1 MVNKIS
7 SIAEQIHRHMSSSN
21 ETLNCLYQITTQSRT
36 DTLLEVDS
44 RIFKEKLKECLTRDI
59 AQGSTSFGPH
69 RDDLLIRING
79 LDANRYASRG
89 QSRTAILSLKF
100 AEAQFLQESR
110 LSSPLLL
117 LDDVLSEL
125 DVARQEKIAETIQ
138 NYEQCIVTSVESE
151 SVPRSLFKNST
162 VLEINHGT
170 MISNSATKEP

>member
-1 MVNKIS
+1 M
-7 SIAEQIHRHMSSSN
+7 
-21 ETLNCLYQITTQSRT
+21 
-36 DTLLEVDS
+36 
-44 RIFKEKLKECLTRDI
+44 TRDI

-125 DVARQEKIAETIQ
+125 DAARQEKIAETIQ

-170 MISNSATKEP
+170 MISNSVTKEP